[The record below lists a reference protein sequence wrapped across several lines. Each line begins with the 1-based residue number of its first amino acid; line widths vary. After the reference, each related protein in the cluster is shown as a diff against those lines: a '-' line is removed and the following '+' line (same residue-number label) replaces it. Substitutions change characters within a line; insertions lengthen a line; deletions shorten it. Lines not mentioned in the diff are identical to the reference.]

1 MKRGRRALKA
11 EGRGLK
17 CGLQRATLAQR
28 STRGSCRMSFQD
40 RHVVVTGGTG
50 ALGIAVVG
58 ALLEAGATCH
68 VPYIHTGEAE
78 RYPHRGHAR
87 VTLVADADL
96 ADEAAVVRL
105 YAGVPKV
112 WASIHLAGGFAYAP
126 IGETTVATLR
136 QQVDMNFV
144 SCFLCCRAAVAA
156 MAQTTDGGRIV
167 NVAARPA
174 LEGRAGAN
182 MTAYAAAK
190 AAVATLTMALAE
202 EVVAKNIL
210 VNAIAPSILDT
221 PTNRKDMPKAD
232 HAAWPKVE
240 EVARTI
246 LFLASPD
253 NKVTRGGIV
262 PVYGKV

>member
-1 MKRGRRALKA
+1 ML
-11 EGRGLK
+11 
-17 CGLQRATLAQR
+17 
-28 STRGSCRMSFQD
+28 FQD

-50 ALGIAVVG
+50 ALGIAVVD

-68 VPYIHTGEAE
+68 VPYTVAAEAE

-87 VTLVADADL
+87 MTLIPDADL
-96 ADEAAVVRL
+96 TDEAAVARV
-105 YAGVPKV
+105 YARVPKV
-112 WASIHLAGGFAYAP
+112 WASIHLAGGFAFAP
-126 IGETTVATLR
+126 IGETTVAILR
-136 QQVDMNFV
+136 RQVDMNFV
-144 SCFLCCRAAVAA
+144 SCFLCCRAAVGA
-156 MAQTTDGGRIV
+156 MAQADGGRIV

-182 MTAYAAAK
+182 MTAYAASK
-190 AAVATLTMALAE
+190 AAVATLTMALGE
-202 EVVAKNIL
+202 EVAGKNIL
-210 VNAIAPSILDT
+210 VNAVAPSILDT

-232 HAAWPKVE
+232 HATWPKVE

-253 NKVTRGGIV
+253 NKVTRGAIV

>member
-1 MKRGRRALKA
+1 ML
-11 EGRGLK
+11 
-17 CGLQRATLAQR
+17 
-28 STRGSCRMSFQD
+28 FHD

-50 ALGIAVVG
+50 ALGVAVVG

-68 VPYIHTGEAE
+68 VPYIVAAEAE
-78 RYPHRGHAR
+78 RFPHRDHAR
-87 VTLVADADL
+87 VTLIGDIEL
-96 ADEAAVVRL
+96 TNETAVERV
-105 YAGVPKV
+105 YARVPKL
-112 WASIHLAGGFAYAP
+112 WASIHLAGGFAYAS
-126 IGETTVATLR
+126 IGDTTPDVLR
-136 QQVDMNFV
+136 RQIDMNFTT
-144 SCFLCCRAAVAA
+144 CFLCCRAAVAGMTRA
-156 MAQTTDGGRIV
+156 GGGRIV

-190 AAVATLTMALAE
+190 AAVATLTIALAE
-202 EVVAKNIL
+202 EVVGRNIL
-210 VNAIAPSILDT
+210 VNAVAPSILDT
-221 PTNRKDMPKAD
+221 PTNRADMPKAD

-253 NKVTRGGIV
+253 NKVTRGAIV